1 MSSME
6 KYLIYYYLQSD
17 HSSSVLALT
26 DKHSN
31 LPEYALYG
39 ALVYIRVGQY
49 VEAIRRLNELNR
61 HDMGDCKLATL
72 LLLIVAHKKCMDPDF
87 GTISELELS
96 LKQAQP
102 CSNEKSLALAAL
114 GLYFTRHVDKAIG
127 FAEKVLK
134 LNSSNV
140 EARLVLTWTELS
152 KKQTKNANTGFQA
165 IATLEPKC
173 IPALIGDVLTST
185 DRSEQLSKLNRILVQ
200 YPTLDAPLIE
210 KLAVCLSGKD
220 WIECNE
226 LSERLARLNENS
238 SVANKMKIFH
248 LINVQGNYEEG
259 AKQLLNAYSTILEHE
274 MPDPCPVLF
283 DWSKLFARICGRNK
297 SILSVTLKFVQHCA
311 HSQLNSVPY
320 LKELAYQ
327 HYLLGQYDQ
336 ALRGYRSAIKL
347 DDSSVELLSEL
358 TLAQWEIGARQ
369 MNEQI
374 SQQLDLLTEIS
385 SKSPSPHIT
394 LIQISQLSSQT
405 EIRSRLD
412 GIVRSQMSLVARQPF
427 GYQYLIDLNVDL
439 LLTVLAEYLKLS
451 DSTPVCI
458 SLLVHLTTL
467 CPGLIPAALLLAR
480 LYLTIPGPDS
490 ANQMK
495 GILGRLIETRPEY
508 SLAHVM
514 LCLVCVRENE
524 FDKASQHLELALS
537 NDLKL
542 IETPLYNAMKGLIED
557 HKGRLV
563 ESVHSLKTTR
573 QLIQSK
579 KGSQP
584 GSQHSSGT
592 GFELAT
598 IEQEIL
604 HTLDPTTLCLVYQKL
619 CSNLSKTQTQPS
631 EELDKYIGEASTLL
645 KGTHHWVDVS
655 LMIAEVKEK
664 TDPKYSLELLSKVP
678 EQHDKYIQAVES
690 MASIYLNRLRSPDNY
705 IGCYKTL
712 LQKTPS
718 TENYVRLAEAYLNI
732 QDADSAVATYET
744 ARRVN
749 PSVKFGVKLARIFVK
764 THRYEAAIRCYK
776 EEGSGGEGAI
786 ELATLYVGLGHL
798 DVARE
803 TLEGLERPV
812 LASPVLAKIKEKSS
826 DIRGAYDTLLQGVE
840 TCAEL
845 RTHAHTKQLAQYATQ
860 LRDFHAAIGHYRTL
874 LNDVSRLNE
883 QETHSVYIALI
894 KLYMQISDWKS
905 CESLCSQLL
914 NSNSGGAPGVN
925 GAPPASTGSA
935 ATTARLMLADATF
948 RRGDFQSASD
958 HFASIVSSSQ
968 EQGQGMNYTA
978 LARYIEIQRRLATLK
993 EGRVTDMLA
1002 GKVGR
1007 GVGGV
1012 RPPGYCYCQGLFEW
1026 YSGNPLVAL
1035 GWFNRAKHDSEWG
1048 QQSLHNMVEICLA
1061 NPEVAGSSI
1070 KPGNG
1075 GALEMADSFIKEMNP
1090 CSLEE
1095 DWSCKLLSNFIRCAS
1110 LDRIEFEMALNEFTR
1125 LAQNEGTRVGASLGL
1140 AKCYVHHNQSSRA
1153 RNILKLLAKTPW
1165 TFEEADY
1172 LESCW
1177 LLLAELLIQDSKL
1190 DRAATLIQHTLGYN
1204 KSSAKSYELL
1214 ANIAESRDELDTA
1227 VKYYNQALRLGV
1239 SSEPGLS
1246 LKLASLLLR
1255 MRRYGDAMDVCMSAR
1270 RKDASTWHAHRTVY
1284 ERAMNHLRT

>member
-1 MSSME
+1 
-6 KYLIYYYLQSD
+6 
-17 HSSSVLALT
+17 
-26 DKHSN
+26 
-31 LPEYALYG
+31 
-39 ALVYIRVGQY
+39 
-49 VEAIRRLNELNR
+49 
-61 HDMGDCKLATL
+61 
-72 LLLIVAHKKCMDPDF
+72 
-87 GTISELELS
+87 
-96 LKQAQP
+96 
-102 CSNEKSLALAAL
+102 
-114 GLYFTRHVDKAIG
+114 
-127 FAEKVLK
+127 
-134 LNSSNV
+134 
-140 EARLVLTWTELS
+140 
-152 KKQTKNANTGFQA
+152 
-165 IATLEPKC
+165 
-173 IPALIGDVLTST
+173 
-185 DRSEQLSKLNRILVQ
+185 
-200 YPTLDAPLIE
+200 
-210 KLAVCLSGKD
+210 
-220 WIECNE
+220 
-226 LSERLARLNENS
+226 
-238 SVANKMKIFH
+238 
-248 LINVQGNYEEG
+248 
-259 AKQLLNAYSTILEHE
+259 
-274 MPDPCPVLF
+274 
-283 DWSKLFARICGRNK
+283 
-297 SILSVTLKFVQHCA
+297 
-311 HSQLNSVPY
+311 
-320 LKELAYQ
+320 
-327 HYLLGQYDQ
+327 
-336 ALRGYRSAIKL
+336 
-347 DDSSVELLSEL
+347 
-358 TLAQWEIGARQ
+358 
-369 MNEQI
+369 
-374 SQQLDLLTEIS
+374 
-385 SKSPSPHIT
+385 
-394 LIQISQLSSQT
+394 
-405 EIRSRLD
+405 
-412 GIVRSQMSLVARQPF
+412 
-427 GYQYLIDLNVDL
+427 
-439 LLTVLAEYLKLS
+439 
-451 DSTPVCI
+451 
-458 SLLVHLTTL
+458 
-467 CPGLIPAALLLAR
+467 
-480 LYLTIPGPDS
+480 
-490 ANQMK
+490 
-495 GILGRLIETRPEY
+495 
-508 SLAHVM
+508 
-514 LCLVCVRENE
+514 
-524 FDKASQHLELALS
+524 
-537 NDLKL
+537 
-542 IETPLYNAMKGLIED
+542 
-557 HKGRLV
+557 
-563 ESVHSLKTTR
+563 
-573 QLIQSK
+573 
-579 KGSQP
+579 
-584 GSQHSSGT
+584 
-592 GFELAT
+592 
-598 IEQEIL
+598 
-604 HTLDPTTLCLVYQKL
+604 
-619 CSNLSKTQTQPS
+619 
-631 EELDKYIGEASTLL
+631 
-645 KGTHHWVDVS
+645 
-655 LMIAEVKEK
+655 
-664 TDPKYSLELLSKVP
+664 
-678 EQHDKYIQAVES
+678 

-812 LASPVLAKIKEKSS
+812 LASPVLAKI
-826 DIRGAYDTLLQGVE
+826 
-840 TCAEL
+840 
-845 RTHAHTKQLAQYATQ
+845 
-860 LRDFHAAIGHYRTL
+860 
-874 LNDVSRLNE
+874 
-883 QETHSVYIALI
+883 
-894 KLYMQISDWKS
+894 SDWKS

-914 NSNSGGAPGVN
+914 NSSSVGAPGVN
-925 GAPPASTGSA
+925 GAPPAGISSTGSA

-993 EGRVTDMLA
+993 EGKVTDMLA